1 MFHVFFGAI
10 NLAEWSFV
18 SGRCHIKDKN
28 NVWLSNTPFSM
39 LKLCRIAPR
48 RKRTSHETV
57 SFWLNQTGYEVTNG
71 IWTRSLGGYVLHLA
85 PRHKR
90 AFLFCATHGSGRSRG
105 AIPGGQIEDGNTRF
119 FLIKINTMQFFCRF
133 VTTYGD
139 FFLQEILGRSKGW
152 PHLGFGQGAE
162 RADASP
168 WEVVPGV
175 AELVEETSVFWCQE
189 TTREIDAK
197 NLAALRKTSSLFFRT
212 NLVCRKLD
220 VELLKSLQP
229 WEFGMTKG
237 ATECYLFSS
246 TLESVSW
253 HLHVGQRITSHHP

>member
-1 MFHVFFGAI
+1 MELCQRQVPHQGQKQCVIVKHTFLHV
-10 NLAEWSFV
+10 
-18 SGRCHIKDKN
+18 
-28 NVWLSNTPFSM
+28 
-39 LKLCRIAPR
+39 
-48 RKRTSHETV
+48 ETV
-57 SFWLNQTGYEVTNG
+57 PDCASAKTDFTWDGFFLIESNWVWSHQWNMDSFPGRVCSSSRPKAQEGVPILCHPWVGS
-71 IWTRSLGGYVLHLA
+71 ISRSDF
-85 PRHKR
+85 R
-90 AFLFCATHGSGRSRG
+90 GSNWGWKYS
-105 AIPGGQIEDGNTRF
+105 F